1 MPEPDGFIV
10 VLPRHIEIIPYSSN
24 LSWLTLFYAL
34 PRELVEKRPAYL
46 NLPRNI
52 NVLLASDEAKALIEN
67 DLFLEL
73 VWDCYA
79 WAVWQFFQIP
89 LKDGSYRDIPG
100 DWSDYSGD
108 FPLWRMSYL
117 TTQYIR
123 DKFEHAMDWSFQRL
137 FLMPEEA
144 EVPWLTYK
152 QFGNLVGNLTDMI
165 VKEQNWQPMIDEI
178 WRNRQEEDYSGNS
191 YSKRDFMKAWQHT
204 RSVKQ
209 RMTLEDLD
217 KLSADELDAQGL
229 RRDETDQV
237 ISSIDLDQFMDGLNE
252 RDQQILKLR
261 IQGKTLE
268 EIAPQVGY
276 SAASSVHKRI
286 QQIAEAYRKRKS

>member
-1 MPEPDGFIV
+1 MQFDFSTTQYRSEPY
-10 VLPRHIEIIPYSSN
+10 H
-24 LSWLTLFYAL
+24 
-34 PRELVEKRPAYL
+34 
-46 NLPRNI
+46 
-52 NVLLASDEAKALIEN
+52 
-67 DLFLEL
+67 
-73 VWDCYA
+73 CYA

-89 LKDGSYRDIPG
+89 SKDGSYRDIPG
-100 DWSDYSGD
+100 DWSNYSGD

-117 TTQYIR
+117 MTQYIR
-123 DKFEHAMDWSFQRL
+123 DKFEHEMDWSFQRL
-137 FLMPEEA
+137 FLMAEAA
-144 EVPWLTYK
+144 EVLWLTYK

-178 WRNRQEEDYSGNS
+178 WRNRQDEDYSGNS

-217 KLSADELDAQGL
+217 TLNTDELEAQGL

-237 ISSIDLDQFMDGLNE
+237 ISSIALEQFMDGLNS

-261 IQGKTLE
+261 MQGKTLE

-276 SAASSVHKRI
+276 SAGGSVHKRL

>member
-1 MPEPDGFIV
+1 MPGPNGIIV
-10 VLPRHIEIIPYSSN
+10 VLPRRIEVIPYSSN

-46 NLPRNI
+46 SLPRNI
-52 NVLLASDEAKALIEN
+52 NALLASDEAMALIEN

-79 WAVWQFFQIP
+79 WAVWQFFRIP

-108 FPLWRMSYL
+108 FPLWRLSYL
-117 TTQYIR
+117 MTQYIR
-123 DKFEHAMDWSFQRL
+123 DKFEHEMDWSFQRL
-137 FLMPEEA
+137 FLMPEAA
-144 EVPWLTYK
+144 EIPWLTYK
-152 QFGNLVGNLTDMI
+152 QFGNLVGNLTDLI

-237 ISSIDLDQFMDGLNE
+237 ISSIDLDQFMEGLND

-261 IQGKTLE
+261 MQGKTLE

-276 SAASSVHKRI
+276 SAAGSVHKRI